1 MAQTPRPQVSLP
13 PVSRPPPLWP
23 PAAAPEDTSTRRLL
37 RDCFAPEPGPPSP
50 ARGSP
55 QDRGRSPDSP
65 AQAPHCVLTASQM
78 GEKQKRVASSSAN
91 TPPPP
96 PGLDP
101 VWPGS
106 YGLFWTQRWQRK
118 AVLGHTGGRG
128 KLSGIW
134 EPQATPD
141 TAPGGIGWLP
151 GGGDIPT
158 KQKDLTKVD
167 SWQGYIHMLV
177 CTCA

>member
-55 QDRGRSPDSP
+55 QDRGQSPDSP

-91 TPPPP
+91 TPRPHQGWTLC
-96 PGLDP
+96 GL
-101 VWPGS
+101 GAMACS
-106 YGLFWTQRWQRK
+106 
-118 AVLGHTGGRG
+118 GHNGGRG

-141 TAPGGIGWLP
+141 TAPGGIGGLP